1 MKNYLTK
8 IQNKNPFQYKNRI
21 LSKIEKLAKKDKQI
35 NIKGVFDS
43 FSDIQNIVFSY
54 ISFIEILWKNEEEK
68 LNNKTIKEIYKECIQ
83 KNAKNIKSYEKIKL
97 NSSKIFEM
105 NDETKKKQYRE
116 ILIGKLIRYGFGN
129 IKILKIINGNDG
141 FDALILNDTNN
152 SIYIYYS
159 CTNVFE
165 IEDYF
170 YDSYPIINKLI
181 KNNRKRASNKIKEIY
196 DSQQIQAKEL
206 LETILNA
213 NINNKIFLGGYSLGG
228 SLAETA
234 YLSQY
239 QKSNNKIE
247 NIKNVILFN
256 PYHNNLSK
264 KEIDIIKSSN
274 KFKIFVGEGDP
285 VSAFFNYD
293 ELKSISKPIYIN
305 YKKEILEN
313 KNIIDNGNGLLNP
326 VINELK
332 KQLCDKIKKSCEK
345 INKEKNKVP
354 HFIKEKI
361 LLELYEIINKIEKK
375 DTNIINI
382 IDFISNFYT
391 KINPLLKKLNIKYD
405 LAFIYVLRYIE
416 LLISGTHLIYPIEEN
431 KELSFDKQGII
442 KNKIEKNSVEH
453 IVTYPSFDEVS
464 KEMFGINIYN
474 EVERII
480 KKEQ

>member
-8 IQNKNPFQYKNRI
+8 IQDTNPFQYKNRV
-21 LSKIEKLAKKDKQI
+21 LSKIEKLARKDKQI
-35 NIKGVFDS
+35 NTESLFDS

-54 ISFIEILWKNEEEK
+54 ISFIEILWKDEEER
-68 LNNKTIKEIYKECIQ
+68 LNNKTLKKIYKECIQ
-83 KNAKNIKSYEKIKL
+83 KNEKSVKHYEKIKL

-105 NDETKKKQYRE
+105 NDEAKKKEYRE
-116 ILIGKLIRYGFGN
+116 ILLGKLVRYGFGN
-129 IKILKIINGNDG
+129 IEIVKIINGTDG
-141 FDALILNDTNN
+141 FDALILKDNDD

-165 IEDYF
+165 IDDYL

-181 KNNRKRASNKIKEIY
+181 KNNKKRASNKIRAIY
-196 DSQQIQAKEL
+196 DSQQKQAKEL
-206 LETILNA
+206 LETILNT

-228 SLAETA
+228 SLAERA

-239 QKSNNKIE
+239 KKSNNKVE
-247 NIKNVILFN
+247 KIKNVILFN
-256 PYHNNLSK
+256 PYHNNLNK
-264 KEIDIIKSSN
+264 KEIDIIKTSN

-285 VSAFFNYD
+285 VSAFFNYV

-332 KQLCDKIKKSCEK
+332 KESCNKIKKSFEK
-345 INKEKNKVP
+345 INEENNKIP
-354 HFIKEKI
+354 DFIKEKI
-361 LLELYEIINKIEKK
+361 LLELNEFLNKIEKK

-382 IDFISNFYT
+382 IDFISSFYS
-391 KINPLLKKLNIKYD
+391 KINPILKILNIKYD
-405 LAFIYVLRYIE
+405 LTFLYVLRYIE

-431 KELSFDKQGII
+431 KELSFDEQGRIKDTII
-442 KNKIEKNSVEH
+442 KDGIKH
-453 IVTYPSFDEVS
+453 IVAYPSFDEVS

-474 EVERII
+474 EVEGII